1 MRPINSLAL
10 TLLVATSSALAQ
22 TASPTLEERMS
33 QADFTAAGLQKLS
46 PEELQAL
53 NAWLDAHGSGTVQY
67 RTPSGGTV
75 FYPDESARDNVEDR
89 IVGVFEGWR
98 GKTIFT
104 LENGQKWQQAE
115 SGMRDTGKF
124 DNPAVKIKPMLMGSW
139 LMYVEGCGC
148 SLRVKRIE

>member
-1 MRPINSLAL
+1 MRPITSLAL
-10 TLLVATSSALAQ
+10 TLLVAASAANAQ
-22 TASPTLEERMS
+22 TTSPTLEERMS
-33 QADFTAAGLQKLS
+33 QADFSAAGLHKLS
-46 PEELQAL
+46 PEELRAL
-53 NAWLDAHGSGTVQY
+53 NAWLDVHGSGNVQY
-67 RTPSGGTV
+67 RSPTGGTV
-75 FYPDESARDNVEDR
+75 FYPDQSERSEVEDR

-98 GKTIFT
+98 GKTVFT

-148 SLRVKRIE
+148 SVRVKRIE

>member
-1 MRPINSLAL
+1 MRPIKSLAL

-33 QADFTAAGLQKLS
+33 EADFTAAGLQKLS
-46 PEELQAL
+46 PAELQAL
-53 NAWLDAHGSGTVQY
+53 NAWLDAHGSGIVQY
-67 RTPSGGTV
+67 RTPSGGAV

-115 SGMRDTGKF
+115 SGMRDTGRF
-124 DNPAVKIKPMLMGSW
+124 ENPVVKIKPMIMGSW
-139 LMYVEGCGC
+139 LMYVEGCAC
-148 SLRVKRIE
+148 SVRVKRIE